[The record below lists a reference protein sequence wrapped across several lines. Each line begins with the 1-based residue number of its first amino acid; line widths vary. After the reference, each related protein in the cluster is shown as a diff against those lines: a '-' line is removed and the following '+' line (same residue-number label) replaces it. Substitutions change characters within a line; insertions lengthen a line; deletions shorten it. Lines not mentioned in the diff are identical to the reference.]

1 MPCRIRFDH
10 YIDWFEL
17 DLLHVNITA
26 AHVISVTRAHFA
38 RYGVPN
44 KFLSDDGSQYVS
56 QEFSS
61 FAVAYDFQ
69 LITRSPFYVRAT
81 DKANQKQKKLKKML
95 QKSDPLNVLLEHR
108 NTSLPQGMTYF
119 PAQSFLCRRAKS
131 ILPVSESLLRQLCH
145 Q

>member
-26 AHVISVTRAHFA
+26 ALDISVTRAHFA
-38 RYGVPN
+38 RYDVPN
-44 KFLSDDGSQYVS
+44 KFLSDDGSHYVS

-69 LITRSPFYVRAT
+69 LITRSPFYARAT
-81 DKANQKQKKLKKML
+81 DKANQQQKKLKRC
-95 QKSDPLNVLLEHR
+95 HR
-108 NTSLPQGMTYF
+108 SPTHLMF
-119 PAQSFLCRRAKS
+119 FWS
-131 ILPVSESLLRQLCH
+131 IGIHCVRV
-145 Q
+145 

>member
-61 FAVAYDFQ
+61 FVVAYDFQ

-81 DKANQKQKKLKKML
+81 DKANQKQKKLKRCYRSPTHLM
-95 QKSDPLNVLLEHR
+95 
-108 NTSLPQGMTYF
+108 F
-119 PAQSFLCRRAKS
+119 FWS
-131 ILPVSESLLRQLCH
+131 IGIHHCLRV
-145 Q
+145 